1 MEENCHRWPVVAM
14 MLVIGEV
21 MTLKTLH
28 VVENRPLPM
37 KHWSISKLNSLSN
50 RNTFSVVVV
59 ECETI
64 TLKSTNSISI
74 PAKHFCYTL
83 SMLLRW
89 YDLSWAQWRNYDSEL
104 TGMLLALLSRADLR
118 SMEDCGGTTDG
129 LAVSYPA
136 RQCCTNS
143 THSLLATRG
152 HVIFNQS
159 QDRIFNQS
167 QDRIFDQSQ
176 DRIRRSNYP
185 TMYKG
190 QPSDCLLVWSDCP
203 YLLVTQERI
212 RMATRVRAC
221 NSNRSP

>member
-1 MEENCHRWPVVAM
+1 MEESCHRWAVVAM
-14 MLVIGEV
+14 MLVMGEV

-28 VVENRPLPM
+28 VVENRPPPM

-50 RNTFSVVVV
+50 NTFSVVVV

-89 YDLSWAQWRNYDSEL
+89 YNLSWAQLRNYDSEL

-143 THSLLATRG
+143 THSSLATCG
-152 HVIFNQS
+152 HV
-159 QDRIFNQS
+159 
-167 QDRIFDQSQ
+167 IFDQSQ

-190 QPSDCLLVWSDCP
+190 QPSDCLSCMKWLPLSIGHP
-203 YLLVTQERI
+203 
-212 RMATRVRAC
+212 RAHK
-221 NSNRSP
+221 NGWLE

>member
-1 MEENCHRWPVVAM
+1 MYVQILN
-14 MLVIGEV
+14 LV
-21 MTLKTLH
+21 KTTPDPTNTNSLYGRKLPPLGSGSHDAGH

-50 RNTFSVVVV
+50 NTFSVVIV
-59 ECETI
+59 ESETI

-74 PAKHFCYTL
+74 PPKHFCYIL

-89 YDLSWAQWRNYDSEL
+89 YDLSWAQLRNYDTDTESEL

-143 THSLLATRG
+143 THSSLATCG
-152 HVIFNQS
+152 HVIF
-159 QDRIFNQS
+159 DQS

-190 QPSDCLLVWSDCP
+190 QPSDCLSCMKWLPLSIGHP
-203 YLLVTQERI
+203 
-212 RMATRVRAC
+212 RAHK
-221 NSNRSP
+221 NGWLE

>member
-1 MEENCHRWPVVAM
+1 
-14 MLVIGEV
+14 

-28 VVENRPLPM
+28 VVENRPPPM
-37 KHWSISKLNSLSN
+37 KHWSISKLTSLSN

-59 ECETI
+59 ESETI
-64 TLKSTNSISI
+64 TLKSTNGISI
-74 PAKHFCYTL
+74 LAKHFCYTL

-89 YDLSWAQWRNYDSEL
+89 YDLSWAQLRNYDSEL

-143 THSLLATRG
+143 THSLLATCG
-152 HVIFNQS
+152 HVIFNQSQDRIFDQS

-190 QPSDCLLVWSDCP
+190 HPSDCLSCMKWLPLFVGHP
-203 YLLVTQERI
+203 
-212 RMATRVRAC
+212 RAHK
-221 NSNRSP
+221 NGRLE